1 MRQYLWQRLSIGR
14 YEKTRNMPAVD
25 FQPTTHDRVMELF
38 PETKQSE
45 LVFSASTELYLIVD
59 ADTCN
64 IVGMCG
70 FRWGASTVTF
80 KNAYI
85 HPKWRN
91 RGYNKVALDKRI
103 EMARERGM
111 RRIDGNL
118 TVPSAREWARRGAT
132 IRKRYKNGVILAS
145 FYI

>member
-1 MRQYLWQRLSIGR
+1 MPVIEFQRAT
-14 YEKTRNMPAVD
+14 YDK
-25 FQPTTHDRVMELF
+25 VMELF
-38 PETKQSE
+38 PESKSSE
-45 LVFSASTELYLIVD
+45 LVFSPGTELHLIVD
-59 ADTCN
+59 AETHD

-70 FRWGASTVTF
+70 FRWGATTVTF

-103 EMARERGM
+103 EIARERGM

-118 TVPSAREWARRGAT
+118 TKPSAREWAKRGAE
-132 IRKRYKNGVILAS
+132 IRKRYKNGIVLAS
-145 FYI
+145 LYL